1 MRYSNYLCYVSIL
14 FVLTAGQSAQ
24 ARLAAIYEQS
34 IITIDQIIEECEII
48 TSDGEKFY
56 ISSPE
61 LIKSVELSKG
71 QQIRI
76 QYTQTADK
84 NVIKKIKT
92 ETTHPFMLPKRINKP
107 ADDALK

>member
-1 MRYSNYLCYVSIL
+1 MRYSNYLCYGTI
-14 FVLTAGQSAQ
+14 FFALTIGQSAQ

-34 IITIDQIIEECEII
+34 IITVDRIIEDREMI

-56 ISSPE
+56 IRSPE
-61 LIKSVELSKG
+61 LIKSFELSKG

-76 QYTQTADK
+76 LHMKSADK

-92 ETTHPFMLPKRINKP
+92 ETTHPFILPTRINKT
-107 ADDALK
+107 AESVLK